1 MTSKI
6 KTNKDEVYNN
16 KKIIMTIAELL
27 TEIINEQKNLIINRG
42 IIEKQKKLC
51 FYSSFPSI
59 ITIQSFIE
67 RLCKFTHCE
76 ECSLIISL
84 IYIDRICEKVNLILT
99 KKNIHRLFLICLIS
113 SIKYNED
120 ECYLNSYYGKIGGL
134 SLNEFN
140 TLEYELL
147 KLIDFDLHVD
157 ITVYEQYRR
166 YLNNYQSK
174 KY

>member
-99 KKNIHRLFLICLIS
+99 KIVSELS
-113 SIKYNED
+113 V
-120 ECYLNSYYGKIGGL
+120 NSK
-134 SLNEFN
+134 
-140 TLEYELL
+140 
-147 KLIDFDLHVD
+147 
-157 ITVYEQYRR
+157 
-166 YLNNYQSK
+166 
-174 KY
+174 

>member
-59 ITIQSFIE
+59 ITFSQFAPYIE
-67 RLCKFTHCE
+67 
-76 ECSLIISL
+76 SVPS
-84 IYIDRICEKVNLILT
+84 
-99 KKNIHRLFLICLIS
+99 
-113 SIKYNED
+113 
-120 ECYLNSYYGKIGGL
+120 
-134 SLNEFN
+134 
-140 TLEYELL
+140 
-147 KLIDFDLHVD
+147 
-157 ITVYEQYRR
+157 
-166 YLNNYQSK
+166 
-174 KY
+174 